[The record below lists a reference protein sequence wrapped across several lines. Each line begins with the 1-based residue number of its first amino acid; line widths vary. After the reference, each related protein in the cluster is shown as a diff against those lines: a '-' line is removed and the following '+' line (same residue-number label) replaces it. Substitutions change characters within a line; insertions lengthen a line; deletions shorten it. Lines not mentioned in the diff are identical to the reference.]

1 MAKKIVIIDDEAGI
15 CEVLAR
21 TFESEGYEV
30 KSETDALK
38 GLELVEKE
46 KPDCV
51 LLDVKMPE
59 IDGVSALA
67 RIKEKNKDIVVIMIT
82 AYGTFE
88 SAMESINKGAYD
100 YIAKP
105 FDFDYMKKLVARSLA
120 ANTKK

>member
-1 MAKKIVIIDDEAGI
+1 MAKKIVIIDDEASI
-15 CEVLAR
+15 CEVLTRAL
-21 TFESEGYEV
+21 EPDGYEV

-51 LLDVKMPE
+51 LLDVKMPA
-59 IDGVSALA
+59 IDGVSALVK
-67 RIKEKNKDIVVIMIT
+67 IKEKNKDTVVIMIT

-88 SAMESINKGAYD
+88 NAMESINKGAYD

-105 FDFDYMKKLVARSLA
+105 FDLDFIRKLVARSMA
-120 ANTKK
+120 TSAKK